1 MQVYKGK
8 LVNFQL
14 YALIR
19 YLQAPGG
26 KTAGTLV
33 SLMGVS
39 RASVYRY
46 LRAVEAMGFPL
57 TSETRGREVYYF
69 FDMNDSHIARNIFDN
84 ILLLKDDFYFDK
96 DEKLLIEFLFTN
108 AESSVPI
115 LKDRINALHRKMQT
129 LLSFAGHVA
138 DIREDDMV
146 SPERNGVS
154 VVYSFLDLP
163 KRSESGKVEIISMLC
178 EAVRRHMVCSVVYK
192 VTEDRTEHYDI
203 MPLTVFS
210 WYGGTYTVVETRG
223 RDCWSKLAVERIESL
238 IVLKEHFERR
248 TGFELEY
255 TLCDPFGIESREP
268 FEIEVLLDE
277 TNAKILMERQ
287 WPQDRVSFSKP
298 DSSGR
303 VHFRCVTRGEIEV
316 LRWLRYMG
324 NGACL
329 ISPEWL
335 VKKLKVTIGEIDE
348 QYGYVSQE
356 MRH

>member
-26 KTAGTLV
+26 KTVGSLV

-46 LRAVEAMGFPL
+46 LRVVETMGFPL

-69 FDMNDSHIARNIFDN
+69 FDMEDSHIARNIFN
-84 ILLLKDDFYFDK
+84 NLPLLKDDFYFDN

-108 AESSVPI
+108 AEASVPI
-115 LKDRINALHRKMQT
+115 LRDRINGLHRKMQT

-138 DIREDDMV
+138 DVDENEQV
-146 SPERNGVS
+146 SLERMAVS
-154 VVYSFLDLP
+154 VVHSFFDLP
-163 KRSESGKVEIISMLC
+163 KRNESDKTQIISMLC
-178 EAVRRHMVCSVVYK
+178 DAVRQHTVCSVVYK
-192 VTEDRTEHYDI
+192 ATEDRTECYDI
-203 MPLTVFS
+203 MPLTVFT
-210 WYGGTYTVVETRG
+210 WYGGTYTVVETREH
-223 RDCWSKLAVERIESL
+223 DSWSKLAVERIESL
-238 IVLKEHFERR
+238 TALKEHFERKA
-248 TGFELEY
+248 GFDLEY
-255 TLCDPFGIESREP
+255 SLCDPFGLERKEP

-277 TNAKILMERQ
+277 PNAKSLMQRQ
-287 WPQDRVSFSKP
+287 WPQGRVSFSKP
-298 DSSGR
+298 DSDGL
-303 VHFRCVTRGEIEV
+303 VHFKCVTRGESEV

-324 NGACL
+324 DGARL

-335 VKKLKVTIGEIDE
+335 VTDLKRSIGELE
-348 QYGYVSQE
+348 TRYG
-356 MRH
+356 